1 MIWRLILGG
10 LLTTQR
16 FLRRG
21 GLWKPILALLATLGL
36 YAKGRADQ
44 RKAEKLHEMEDYHDT
59 RRKMDAV
66 DRPADADDARR
77 RMRER
82 QPGGDL

>member
-10 LLTTQR
+10 M
-16 FLRRG
+16 
-21 GLWKPILALLATLGL
+21 WKPILGLLAVLGL

-44 RKAEKLHEMEDYHDT
+44 RSAQKLDEMENYHDT

-66 DRPADADDARR
+66 DRATDADDARK